1 MERVRIGVV
10 GCGAIA
16 QVQHLPFLLDLAEE
30 FQVVVVCDVSPALAE
45 YAAQRFHVPKRVTD
59 YRDVLSSD
67 VDAVLL
73 CHTDPKTEAAVAA
86 LNAGKHLFIEK
97 PMCYSIE
104 EADEI
109 AAAARGSG
117 LVAQVG
123 YVKLYEPAYQAARVE
138 VAAMDD
144 VRFVQVNHLHPDNSL
159 HVGQFRTRRFDDVPR
174 HVVERAAQAREKA
187 VRDAIG
193 DAAPDVRRS
202 FDIVSGS
209 MIHDLYGLREM
220 FGNPSRVVSTNT
232 WAGGSAISTTLEYPQ
247 GHSCVATW
255 VDLPDL
261 WDFKETLEVYGST
274 KRVVVSY
281 GTGFSR
287 VVSTLTV
294 HEVDAGGA
302 AVRLEPAMSWES
314 PFRRELRHFHDC
326 IVNGAAPLS
335 PVSSARDD
343 VSLII
348 DVVRAY
354 ADAGPITVQTL

>member
-10 GCGAIA
+10 GCGDIA

-30 FQVVVVCDVSPALAE
+30 FEVAVVCDVSPSLAAH
-45 YAAQRFHVPKRVTD
+45 AAARFHVPRHVTD

-86 LNAGKHLFIEK
+86 LDAGKHLFIEK
-97 PMCYSIE
+97 PMCSSME

-109 AAAARGSG
+109 VAAAGRSG
-117 LVAQVG
+117 RVALVG
-123 YVKLYEPAYQAARVE
+123 YVKLYEPAYQAAQGEVE
-138 VAAMDD
+138 GMDD

-159 HVGQFRTRRFDDVPR
+159 HIGQFRTRKFDDVPR
-174 HVVERAAQAREKA
+174 DVIERTARAKEKA
-187 VRDAIG
+187 VRAAIG
-193 DAAPDVRRS
+193 DAPPDVRRS
-202 FDIVSGS
+202 FGTVSGS

-220 FGNPSRVVSTNT
+220 FGNPSRVVSTNV
-232 WAGGSAISTTLEYPQ
+232 WGGGSAISTTLEYPQ

-255 VDLPDL
+255 VDLPEL
-261 WDFKETLEVYGST
+261 WDFRETLEVYGGT

-294 HEVDAGGA
+294 QEIDADGN
-302 AVRLEPAMSWES
+302 AVRREPAMSWES

-326 IVNGAAPLS
+326 IVNGAAPVS
-335 PVSSARDD
+335 PVSSAREDIG
-343 VSLII
+343 LII
-348 DVVRAY
+348 DIVRAH
-354 ADAGPITVQTL
+354 ADGSPIRR

>member
-10 GCGAIA
+10 GCGDIA

-30 FQVVVVCDVSPALAE
+30 FEVAAVCDVSPSLAE
-45 YAAQRFHVPKRVTD
+45 HAASRFHVPRHVTD

-73 CHTDPKTEAAVAA
+73 CHTDPKTETAVAA
-86 LNAGKHLFIEK
+86 LDSGKHLFIEK
-97 PMCYSIE
+97 PMCYSMR

-109 AAAARGSG
+109 VAAADRSG
-117 LVAQVG
+117 RVALVG
-123 YVKLYEPAYQAARVE
+123 YVKLYEPAYQAAQAE

-144 VRFVQVNHLHPDNSL
+144 VRFVQVNHLHPENSL
-159 HVGQFRTRRFDDVPR
+159 HIGQFRTRKFDDVPR
-174 HVVERAAQAREKA
+174 EVIESTAQAREQA

-193 DAAPDVRRS
+193 DAPPEVRRS
-202 FDIVSGS
+202 FGIVSGS

-220 FGNPSRVVSTNT
+220 FGNPSRVASTNV
-232 WAGGSAISTTLEYPQ
+232 WGDGNAISTTLEYPQ
-247 GHSCVATW
+247 RHSCVATW
-255 VDLPDL
+255 VDLPEL
-261 WDFKETLEVYGST
+261 WDFRETLEVYGSS

-294 HEVDAGGA
+294 HEKDDEGA
-302 AVRLEPAMSWES
+302 TVRREPAMSWES

-326 IVNGAAPLS
+326 IVNGASPVS

-343 VSLII
+343 ISLII
-348 DVVRAY
+348 DIVRAY
-354 ADAGPITVQTL
+354 ADGSPISR